1 MDCNNFKF
9 NISAFLDGELSKEE
23 AEKISEH
30 INTCENCK
38 KVYESY
44 SNLSKTIKSS
54 EAELPEGFKVLMPKK
69 NIFSILRGHEMAAS
83 AIAAAV
89 ALMVFAGGISKDIY
103 MSPSI
108 PETAEMPETKIFAPA
123 EPRQETKEI
132 EKKTTKEL
140 NGGDEVLKSPS
151 DVSVE
156 IVNAHDTEN
165 TYEEEVVAMD
175 ENNEA
180 LQSDNFSGKN
190 ENIDQD
196 KNALSVAQEGR
207 SVPVSGGGGS
217 SNPVSE
223 ILNFDMPDIT
233 GFYDEAVYLSLC
245 EKLNALKEKARTYGY
260 SEEIM
265 NEFEEFKTEIIS
277 AKK

>member
-1 MDCNNFKF
+1 MITLLVMEIFLHLFLSVSAVVCSLVPIITPEPL
-9 NISAFLDGELSKEE
+9 ISL
-23 AEKISEH
+23 I
-30 INTCENCK
+30 
-38 KVYESY
+38 
-44 SNLSKTIKSS
+44 
-54 EAELPEGFKVLMPKK
+54 
-69 NIFSILRGHEMAAS
+69 IFPFILILWTPS
-83 AIAAAV
+83 VIAIA
-89 ALMVFAGGISKDIY
+89 
-103 MSPSI
+103 
-108 PETAEMPETKIFAPA
+108 A